1 MIMIMMIM
9 IMMIIIMMIM
19 IMMIMDDHDHCHVGD
34 DDCDGK
40 AMTTYVDGLHEAGAG
55 TADHPPL
62 GEQAS

>member
-1 MIMIMMIM
+1 MIM
-9 IMMIIIMMIM
+9 IMMIM

-40 AMTTYVDGLHEAGAG
+40 AMTTITMMTYVDGLHEAGAG